1 MKFSRKLLLMFSVL
15 VAVGLYGCSASGHS
29 SSSSLSSS
37 QSSSN
42 VSESKPTVSV
52 QSQDDLAQLPFDV
65 SKYPENY
72 AIINNN
78 VPVFENGFKQ
88 TVTAAQKAKPT
99 RAQTYFAGLDDLGRT
114 QSVSAIVTYGM
125 MHSHSSAVRKRPSF
139 PKTTKVSGEYADGV
153 YNKNLQM
160 WFGKHSNNRIV
171 ELIGYRGYLYN
182 KSHLLA

>member
-65 SKYPENY
+65 SKYPKLRDHQQQC
-72 AIINNN
+72 AC
-78 VPVFENGFKQ
+78 F
-88 TVTAAQKAKPT
+88 
-99 RAQTYFAGLDDLGRT
+99 
-114 QSVSAIVTYGM
+114 
-125 MHSHSSAVRKRPSF
+125 
-139 PKTTKVSGEYADGV
+139 
-153 YNKNLQM
+153 
-160 WFGKHSNNRIV
+160 
-171 ELIGYRGYLYN
+171 
-182 KSHLLA
+182 